1 VLHALIPLPIP
12 LLALLQAS
20 YVTVVQTQN
29 ILKLMVLVV
38 LLLVGMDIVKLVA
51 SVPHVPLPTVR
62 IVVLVLAL
70 AVHARMDGT
79 PKPTHVL
86 NVLIPLMAILVLL
99 TALHAL
105 IPLPIIFRV
114 LLQALHVIL
123 AQMATNGILSPRHAD
138 Y

>member
-86 NVLIPLMAILVLL
+86 NVLIPILVLL

>member
-20 YVTVVQTQN
+20 SVTVVQTQS

-51 SVPHVPLPTVR
+51 SVLHVPLPTVR

-86 NVLIPLMAILVLL
+86 NVLIPILVLL

>member
-51 SVPHVPLPTVR
+51 SVLHVPLPTVR

-86 NVLIPLMAILVLL
+86 NVLIPILVLL
-99 TALHAL
+99 TALNAL

-114 LLQALHVIL
+114 LLKSLHVIL

>member
-1 VLHALIPLPIP
+1 
-12 LLALLQAS
+12 
-20 YVTVVQTQN
+20 
-29 ILKLMVLVV
+29 V

-86 NVLIPLMAILVLL
+86 NVLIPILVLL
-99 TALHAL
+99 TALNAL

-114 LLQALHVIL
+114 LLKSLHVIL